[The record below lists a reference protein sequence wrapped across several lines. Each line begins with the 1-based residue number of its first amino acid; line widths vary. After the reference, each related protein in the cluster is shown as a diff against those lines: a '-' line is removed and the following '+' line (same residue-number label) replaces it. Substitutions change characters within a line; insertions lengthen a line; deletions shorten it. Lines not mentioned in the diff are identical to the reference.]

1 MQKDTAGLVINST
14 ITQPVLTVIITIR
27 AAAHYDMVGR
37 LRNRLLDTR
46 IPSAVSFLVVDE
58 GSQRE
63 DALRMM
69 AICEE
74 LGFDYLRVDSDKANF
89 CAATARNIGVS
100 CARSTFV
107 MHEDVDLFPYPGFYQ
122 DLLDEI
128 VLQNLHDHSDRFI
141 TVPALYLSE
150 QATENALTGNLSK
163 NAIVHDFLTGGNLVT
178 TFLPASSV
186 IIVNRMYY
194 LAIGGYNDQF
204 NGWGLE
210 DLEYAYRLV
219 RANQQFVSPKD
230 HTWLIESGYSSHSAY
245 RGWRAQFRLHAEL
258 LSRKGIFIFHAHHLK
273 DPAWRNK
280 EQHQENKAL
289 FRACIERF
297 DAEGHFLPALA
308 AQDKGKSLI
317 FGKGT
322 FAYNPSLMP
331 LWGELEV
338 KGYEA
343 FADIDIVDYIRT
355 NNINRVIFTN
365 PYASERRRETY
376 ARIRDAGIP
385 YLVVERGA
393 LTDSMFI
400 DDTGFCCESTRYRRE
415 HWPATLDEN
424 RLQRVKDYI
433 ASETSSSSTLEK
445 QGTRLGVRAALQ
457 KLGLP
462 RDKKVLFVPFQSRAD
477 TTVNFFAGGIG
488 SFDNFVSLVR
498 DVTRALPADW
508 VVLFKNHPLSSVQE
522 EIPGAIDV
530 GDMHIKD
537 LLDITDYILLM
548 NSGVGVL
555 SILFG
560 KPAIHTA
567 QAFYSDPGLN
577 REAYTVETVLSL
589 LREGF
594 TVDQDSRQRFL
605 SYLIED
611 FYSFGTF
618 TVSERMNTDKARLT
632 ITDRIDYYR
641 VNFLGERILDVGD
654 ATMLTNVKA
663 PVYDLYRES
672 LVSQKLAPPKK
683 PAAPAK
689 AWNPQKPPA
698 IVAAGRAAFEQQRF
712 AEAAALFDQVSSLL
726 PKKPNHYRQAAEAF
740 YKHGETQK
748 AIARLEKARELAPEN
763 KAIRR
768 RIKEMGRSPLLQRLL
783 PGTPFPVVAK

>member
-14 ITQPVLTVIITIR
+14 VTQPVLTVIITIR

-37 LRNRLLDTR
+37 LHNRLLDTR
-46 IPSAVSFLVVDE
+46 IPAAVSFLVVDE
-58 GSQRE
+58 GSPRE

-128 VLQNLHDHSDRFI
+128 VLQNLYGHSDRFI

-150 QATENALTGNLSK
+150 QATENALTGKLSK

-186 IIVNRMYY
+186 IIVNRIYY

-230 HTWLIESGYSSHSAY
+230 HRWLIESGYSSHSAY

-297 DAEGHFLPALA
+297 DTEGHFLPALA

-343 FADIDIVDYIRT
+343 FADIDIVDYIRA
-355 NNINRVIFTN
+355 NAINRVIFTN

-415 HWPATLDEN
+415 HWPAVLDDN

-433 ASETSSSSTLEK
+433 ASETSSSATLEK

-560 KPAIHTA
+560 KPAA
-567 QAFYSDPGLN
+567 LP
-577 REAYTVETVLSL
+577 
-589 LREGF
+589 
-594 TVDQDSRQRFL
+594 FL
-605 SYLIED
+605 SYRGLLFLRNLHRFRADEHRD
-611 FYSFGTF
+611 GTPHHHRPDRLLSRQSSRRTHPRCGGRDHADQRQGACLRSLSRVAHF
-618 TVSERMNTDKARLT
+618 PKAGGR
-632 ITDRIDYYR
+632 
-641 VNFLGERILDVGD
+641 G
-654 ATMLTNVKA
+654 KA
-663 PVYDLYRES
+663 GSSGQS
-672 LVSQKLAPPKK
+672 LEPTE
-683 PAAPAK
+683 
-689 AWNPQKPPA
+689 
-698 IVAAGRAAFEQQRF
+698 AAGNRRGRPRRFRAATLCRSRRAVRSGLQPSSQE
-712 AEAAALFDQVSSLL
+712 AEPLSPGRRGFSQSRRNPES
-726 PKKPNHYRQAAEAF
+726 HR
-740 YKHGETQK
+740 
-748 AIARLEKARELAPEN
+748 AP
-763 KAIRR
+763 
-768 RIKEMGRSPLLQRLL
+768 
-783 PGTPFPVVAK
+783 